1 MTVSTVVD
9 HNDYTGNGVTTS
21 FPYTFRIF
29 KKTDLTVSVI
39 DLSENITVLVLD
51 TDYTV
56 TNAGGYNGGSVVLTS
71 PLADGWKIT
80 VARELE
86 ATQETDLRNQGKF
99 FAEVH
104 EDAFDKLTMLIQQ
117 VGTMFSLALRKPASI
132 ANWYDALNNYI
143 RNLKD
148 PRDPQD
154 AATKNYVDTL
164 SSSSIGRT
172 LRVPESIP
180 ALPNAAAR
188 ANKMPAFD
196 NLGNPIVVIPPS
208 GSASDV
214 LIELAKPTGAGLIGT
229 TSGGTVQTD
238 LDKLNIHS
246 NGYVNVLE
254 YIPKNLHQYLTDYAQ
269 SQTNAGDLISYLN
282 AASAYC
288 ETNHKDLV
296 FPFGYYFVSNT
307 FMLPAGVK
315 VIGLGYPY
323 ILSISPFNSSNI
335 IVSCDKTGQPT
346 YDMDMFHINGPGVSN
361 LNMVGLRVGGCRNS
375 KFSRIIVTS
384 CFSAGVEVYPT
395 VSTSGDVENL
405 QLDHVWTVL
414 SGGVRF
420 KANSSISRGN
430 ITDAT
435 VSNCQLTT
443 GDATTS
449 GNPAITITGAAGRQ
463 IFGIAFK
470 RVFTQTTDTDHIV
483 INPNGGSVFHNTFS
497 DISGESWTVAS
508 GGISNSFAKNALYVL
523 DGAFTANAFR
533 DFYKQSLPGN
543 GITLGVGS
551 SGNLFD
557 GLRFTDR
564 NVVGYNNKWL
574 IIPSGANSNSF
585 HACYF
590 DGSFNRADSGYGGVA
605 ANYVFRANDGKI
617 SDLSGS
623 TKFDTPEI
631 RDVSP
636 VLIKRATIF
645 AISGNQLVNYPVT
658 GCAFATT
665 SDGISVAVPAGST
678 AYLLT
683 IPFTPTAGF
692 SGKFIGFTVK
702 YVCGAMNGMTL
713 SADICGAGSSITD
726 LTTNK
731 SNVFSMYGAY
741 NSSNK
746 TVTLTFGGTR
756 TAQAN
761 MTLQDIIIT
770 EGANIPYIPNF
781 RKIYIES

>member
-56 TNAGGYNGGSVVLTS
+56 TNAGGYNGGSVVLTT
-71 PLADGWKIT
+71 PLANGWKIS
-80 VARELE
+80 VARELA

-117 VGTMFSLALRKPASI
+117 VGTMFSLALRKPTSI
-132 ANWYDALNNYI
+132 ANWHDALNNYI

-164 SSSSIGRT
+164 STTNIGRT
-172 LRVPESIP
+172 LRVPEQIP
-180 ALPNAAAR
+180 QLPNAAAR

-214 LIELAKPTGAGLIGT
+214 LIELAKPTGAGLSGT

-254 YIPKNLHQYLTDYAQ
+254 YIPKNLHQYLTDLTQ
-269 SQTNAGDLISYLN
+269 SQTNAGDLITYLN
-282 AASAYC
+282 AASTYC

-323 ILSISPFNSSNI
+323 ILSLSPFNSSNI

-346 YDMDMFHINGPGVSN
+346 YDMECFNINGPGASN

-375 KFSRIIVTS
+375 TFRRIAITS

-395 VSTSGDVENL
+395 VATSGDVENL
-405 QLDHVWTVL
+405 HLDHIWTVL

-420 KANSSISRGN
+420 KANDAISRGN
-430 ITDAT
+430 ITDAEVT
-435 VSNCQLTT
+435 NCQLTT
-443 GDATTS
+443 GSATLS
-449 GNPAITITGAAGRQ
+449 GPPAITITGAPGRL
-463 IFGIAFK
+463 IFGIEFS
-470 RVFTQTTDTDHIV
+470 RVFTQVTDVDHIV
-483 INPNGGSVFHNTFS
+483 INPNGGSIFHNTFS
-497 DISGESWTVAS
+497 VISGESWSVAS
-508 GGISNSFAKNALYVL
+508 GGLSNSFSKNALYVL
-523 DGAFTANAFR
+523 NGDFTTNAFR
-533 DFYKQSLPGN
+533 DFYKQGLPGN

-551 SGNLFD
+551 SGNIFD

-564 NVVGYNNKWL
+564 NVVGYNNRWL

-585 HACYF
+585 SNCYF
-590 DGSFNRADSGYGGVA
+590 DGCFNRANTGYGGVA

-631 RDVSP
+631 RDVAP
-636 VLIKRATIF
+636 VLVKRSNIF
-645 AISGNQLVNYPVT
+645 AISGNQLVNYPVP

-665 SDGISVAVPAGST
+665 SEGISVAVPAGST
-678 AYLLT
+678 PCFLT

-692 SGKFIGFTVK
+692 AGKFIGLTIK
-702 YVCGAMNGMTL
+702 YICGAMNGMIL
-713 SADICGAGSSITD
+713 AADICGSGSSMTD
-726 LTTNK
+726 LTQNK
-731 SNVFSMYGAY
+731 SNVFSAYGAY
-741 NSSNK
+741 NAANK
-746 TVTLTFGGTR
+746 TVTISFLGNR
-756 TAQAN
+756 SAQAN
-761 MTLQDIIIT
+761 MAIQDIIIT

>member
-1 MTVSTVVD
+1 MTDSINANVIVSMPSQLFTMARSFKAVA
-9 HNDYTGNGVTTS
+9 NGKI
-21 FPYTFRIF
+21 YIG
-29 KKTDLTVSVI
+29 KI
-39 DLSENITVLVLD
+39 D
-51 TDYTV
+51 TDPVNPENQIPVYV
-56 TNAGGYNGGSVVLTS
+56 ENEDGSHVPVAQPIVINAAGYPVYNGQIAKFV
-71 PLADGWKIT
+71 T
-80 VARELE
+80 V
-86 ATQETDLRNQGKF
+86 QGHSM
-99 FAEVH
+99 AV
-104 EDAFDKLTMLIQQ
+104 
-117 VGTMFSLALRKPASI
+117 
-132 ANWYDALNNYI
+132 YDAYGSQQFYFPNV
-143 RNLKD
+143 LKYD
-148 PRDPQD
+148 PDQ
-154 AATKNYVDTL
+154 
-164 SSSSIGRT
+164 
-172 LRVPESIP
+172 LRQ
-180 ALPNAAAR
+180 
-188 ANKMPAFD
+188 
-196 NLGNPIVVIPPS
+196 
-208 GSASDV
+208 
-214 LIELAKPTGAGLIGT
+214 ELAAPGGVDLVNGAAKQ
-229 TSGGTVQTD
+229 VD
-238 LDKLNIHS
+238 VDKLNINTS
-246 NGYVNVLE
+246 GYVNVLE
-254 YIPKNLHQYLTDYAQ
+254 FIPKNLHQYLTDFTQ
-269 SQTNAGDLISYLN
+269 SQTNAGDLITYLN
-282 AASAYC
+282 AASTYC

-323 ILSISPFNSSNI
+323 ILSLSPFNDSNV

-346 YDMDMFHINGPGVSN
+346 YEMDMFHINGPGVSN

-395 VSTSGDVENL
+395 VATSGDVENL
-405 QLDHVWTVL
+405 HLDHVWTVL
-414 SGGVRF
+414 SGGARF
-420 KANSSISRGN
+420 KANASIARGN

-443 GDATTS
+443 GDASTS
-449 GNPAITITGAAGRQ
+449 GNPAITIIGASGRQ

-483 INPNGGSVFHNTFS
+483 INPNGGSIFHNTFS
-497 DISGESWTVAS
+497 DISGESWTIAS

-523 DGAFTANAFR
+523 DGMFTSNAFR

-551 SGNLFD
+551 SGNLFE

-574 IIPSGANSNSF
+574 IIPSGADSNSF
-585 HACYF
+585 RDCYF
-590 DGSFNRADSGYGGVA
+590 DGSFNLANTGYGGVA
-605 ANYVFRANDGKI
+605 ANYVFRAFDGKI

-636 VLIKRATIF
+636 VLIKRSTIF

-658 GCAFATT
+658 GCAFATN

-678 AYLLT
+678 AYFLT

-713 SADICGAGSSITD
+713 SADICGAGASITD
-726 LTTNK
+726 LTTDK

-741 NSSNK
+741 NAENK

-761 MTLQDIIIT
+761 MTIQDIIIT

-781 RKIYIES
+781 RKIYLES

>member
-56 TNAGGYNGGSVVLTS
+56 TNAGGYNGGNVVLTS
-71 PLADGWKIT
+71 PLGDGWQISI
-80 VARELE
+80 ARELE
-86 ATQETDLRNQGKF
+86 PTQETDLRNQGKF

-117 VGTMFSLALRKPASI
+117 VGTRFNLALRKPSSI

-164 SSSSIGRT
+164 STTNIGRT
-172 LRVPESIP
+172 LRVPEQIP
-180 ALPNAAAR
+180 PLPDAVTR

-196 NLGNPIVVIPPS
+196 SQGNPIVVIPPS

-214 LIELAKPTGAGLIGT
+214 LIELAKPTGADLIGT
-229 TSGGTVQTD
+229 SSGGTVQTD
-238 LDKLNIHS
+238 LNKLNNRTS
-246 NGYVNVLE
+246 GFVSVLE
-254 YIPKNLHQYLTDYAQ
+254 FIPSNLHQYLTDFTQ

-296 FPFGYYFVSNT
+296 FPFGYYFISNT

-335 IVSCDKTGQPT
+335 IVSCDKAGQPT
-346 YDMDMFHINGPGVSN
+346 YDMDMFHINGPGTSN
-361 LNMVGLRVGGCRNS
+361 LNMVGLRIGGCRNS
-375 KFSRIIVTS
+375 KFSRIISTS

-414 SGGVRF
+414 SGGVRI
-420 KANSSISRGN
+420 KANASIARGN

-435 VSNCQLTT
+435 ISNCQFTT

-449 GNPAITITGAAGRQ
+449 GNPAITITGATGKQ

-483 INPNGGSVFHNTFS
+483 INPNGGSIFHNIFS
-497 DISGESWTVAS
+497 DISGESWTIAA
-508 GGISNSFAKNALYVL
+508 GGISNLFAKNALYVL
-523 DGAFTANAFR
+523 DGAFTSNAFR

-543 GITLGVGS
+543 GITLGIGS
-551 SGNLFD
+551 SGNLFY

-631 RDVSP
+631 RDVAP

-665 SDGISVAVPAGST
+665 ADGISVAVPAGST

-692 SGKFIGFTVK
+692 SGKFIGFTIK

-713 SADICGAGSSITD
+713 SADICGSGSSITD
-726 LTTNK
+726 LTPNK

-741 NSSNK
+741 NASNK

>member
-1 MTVSTVVD
+1 MSDITANVVVSMPSQLFTMARSFKAVANGEIYIGKIDTDPVNPENRIQVYVENEDGSHVPVSQPIIINAAGYPVYNGQIAKFVTVQGHSMAVYDAYGAQQFYFPNVLKYD
-9 HNDYTGNGVTTS
+9 PDQLRQELAGPNGV
-21 FPYTFRIF
+21 
-29 KKTDLTVSVI
+29 DLV
-39 DLSENITVLVLD
+39 
-51 TDYTV
+51 
-56 TNAGGYNGGSVVLTS
+56 NG
-71 PLADGWKIT
+71 
-80 VARELE
+80 
-86 ATQETDLRNQGKF
+86 
-99 FAEVH
+99 
-104 EDAFDKLTMLIQQ
+104 
-117 VGTMFSLALRKPASI
+117 
-132 ANWYDALNNYI
+132 
-143 RNLKD
+143 
-148 PRDPQD
+148 
-154 AATKNYVDTL
+154 AAK
-164 SSSSIGRT
+164 
-172 LRVPESIP
+172 
-180 ALPNAAAR
+180 
-188 ANKMPAFD
+188 
-196 NLGNPIVVIPPS
+196 
-208 GSASDV
+208 
-214 LIELAKPTGAGLIGT
+214 
-229 TSGGTVQTD
+229 QTD
-238 LDKLNIHS
+238 VNKLNIHTS
-246 NGYVNVLE
+246 GYVNVLE
-254 YIPKNLHQYLTDYAQ
+254 YIPENLHQYLTDLAQ

-288 ETNHKDLV
+288 EKNHKDLV

-323 ILSISPFNSSNI
+323 ILALTPFNASNI

-346 YDMDMFHINGPGVSN
+346 YDMDMFHINGPGPSN
-361 LNMVGLRVGGCRNS
+361 LDMVGLRVGGCRNS

-395 VSTSGDVENL
+395 VATSGDVENL
-405 QLDHVWTVL
+405 HLDHVWTVL

-420 KANSSISRGN
+420 KANASIARGN

-443 GDATTS
+443 GDATLS
-449 GNPAITITGAAGRQ
+449 GPPAITITGAPGRQ

-470 RVFTQTTDTDHIV
+470 RVFTQTTDQDHIV
-483 INPNGGSVFHNTFS
+483 VNPNGGSVFHNTFS
-497 DISGESWTVAS
+497 DISGESWTIAA
-508 GGISNSFAKNALYVL
+508 GGISGSFAKNALYVL
-523 DGAFTANAFR
+523 DGAFTTNSFR
-533 DFYKQSLPGN
+533 DFYKQGLPGN

-557 GLRFTDR
+557 GLRFMDR

-590 DGSFNRADSGYGGVA
+590 DGCFNRADSGYGGVA
-605 ANYVFRANDGKI
+605 ANYVFRAFDGKI

-636 VLIKRATIF
+636 VLIKRSTIF

-665 SDGISVAVPAGST
+665 ADGISVAVPAGNT
-678 AYLLT
+678 PYFLT

-692 SGKFIGFTVK
+692 AGKFIGLTIK

-713 SADICGAGSSITD
+713 SADICGAGSGVTD
-726 LTTNK
+726 LTTGK
-731 SNVFSMYGAY
+731 ANVFSMYGAY
-741 NSSNK
+741 NSDNK
-746 TVTLTFGGTR
+746 TVTLTFGGDR

-761 MTLQDIIIT
+761 MALQDIIIT

>member
-1 MTVSTVVD
+1 MPEQSYNVVVSPPSQLFTLARSFKA
-9 HNDYTGNGVTTS
+9 NANGKI
-21 FPYTFRIF
+21 YIG
-29 KKTDLTVSVI
+29 I
-39 DLSENITVLVLD
+39 ID
-51 TDYTV
+51 TDPTIPSNQIQVYLENEDGTHV
-56 TNAGGYNGGSVVLTS
+56 PVPQPISINMGGYPVYNGQIAKFV
-71 PLADGWKIT
+71 T
-80 VARELE
+80 VKGHSMA
-86 ATQETDLRNQGKF
+86 
-99 FAEVH
+99 V
-104 EDAFDKLTMLIQQ
+104 
-117 VGTMFSLALRKPASI
+117 
-132 ANWYDALNNYI
+132 YDAYGVQQFYYPNV
-143 RNLKD
+143 LKYD
-148 PRDPQD
+148 PDQ
-154 AATKNYVDTL
+154 
-164 SSSSIGRT
+164 
-172 LRVPESIP
+172 LRQ
-180 ALPNAAAR
+180 
-188 ANKMPAFD
+188 
-196 NLGNPIVVIPPS
+196 
-208 GSASDV
+208 
-214 LIELAKPTGAGLIGT
+214 ELAAPGGVDLVNGAAKQ
-229 TSGGTVQTD
+229 VD
-238 LDKLNIHS
+238 VDKLNIHTS
-246 NGYVNVLE
+246 GYVNVLE
-254 YIPKNLHQYLTDYAQ
+254 YIPENLHQYLTDYAQ

-323 ILSISPFNSSNI
+323 ILSIAPFNSSNI

-346 YDMDMFHINGPGVSN
+346 YDMDMFHINGPGTSN

-395 VSTSGDVENL
+395 VPTSGDVENL
-405 QLDHVWTVL
+405 HLDHVWTVL

-420 KANSSISRGN
+420 KANASISRGN

-443 GDATTS
+443 GDASTS
-449 GNPAITITGAAGRQ
+449 GNPAITITGASGRQ

-497 DISGESWTVAS
+497 DISGESWTIAS

-523 DGAFTANAFR
+523 DGAFTANSFR

-564 NVVGYNNKWL
+564 NVVGYNNRWL

-623 TKFDTPEI
+623 TKFDSPEI

-636 VLIKRATIF
+636 VLIKRSTIF

-665 SDGISVAVPAGST
+665 ADGISVAVPAGST

-692 SGKFIGFTVK
+692 SGKFIGFTIK

-731 SNVFSMYGAY
+731 ANVFSMYGAY
-741 NSSNK
+741 NSANK
-746 TVTLTFGGTR
+746 TVTLTFGGNR

>member
-1 MTVSTVVD
+1 MSVPNQTPYIIYNANGMTTVFPFEFYIINANDIQISLNGEVISSGYSVSGVGNIAGGDVIFLTPPANGTVVMLERVVPT
-9 HNDYTGNGVTTS
+9 Y
-21 FPYTFRIF
+21 R
-29 KKTDLTVSVI
+29 L
-39 DLSENITVLVLD
+39 
-51 TDYTV
+51 TDYQD
-56 TNAGGYNGGSVVLTS
+56 NGDL
-71 PLADGWKIT
+71 LADT
-80 VARELE
+80 VNK
-86 ATQETDLRNQGKF
+86 D
-99 FAEVH
+99 
-104 EDAFDKLTMLIQQ
+104 FDRLWMAIQRY
-117 VGTMFSLALRKPASI
+117 GIHLGLALKRPLFGGPF
-132 ANWYDALNNYI
+132 DAEGYRI
-143 RNLKD
+143 SNLAD
-148 PRDPQD
+148 PVNDQD
-154 AATKNYVDTL
+154 AATKKYVESVSL
-164 SSSSIGRT
+164 ART
-172 LRVPESIP
+172 LRVPENTVQAVPSVSM
-180 ALPNAAAR
+180 R
-188 ANKMPAFD
+188 ANKLLAFNAAGDPIAVLPA
-196 NLGNPIVVIPPS
+196 S

-214 LIELAKPTGAGLIGT
+214 LIELAKPTGAGLSGT

-238 LDKLNIHS
+238 LDKLNIHT
-246 NGYVNVLE
+246 NGYVSVLE

-323 ILSISPFNSSNI
+323 ILSIAPFNSSNI

-384 CFSAGVEVYPT
+384 CFSAGVEVFPT
-395 VSTSGDVENL
+395 VATSGDVENL

-420 KANSSISRGN
+420 KANASIARGN

-449 GNPAITITGAAGRQ
+449 GNPAITITGATGRQ
-463 IFGIAFK
+463 IFGIAFN

-497 DISGESWTVAS
+497 DISGESWTLAS

-523 DGAFTANAFR
+523 DGAFTANSFR

-543 GITLGVGS
+543 GITLGIGS

-564 NVVGYNNKWL
+564 NVVGYNNRWL

-605 ANYVFRANDGKI
+605 ANYVFRDNDGKI

-636 VLIKRATIF
+636 VLIKRSTIF

-665 SDGISVAVPAGST
+665 ADGISVAVPAGST

-692 SGKFIGFTVK
+692 SGKFIGFTIK

-741 NSSNK
+741 NSGNK

-761 MTLQDIIIT
+761 MTIRDIIIT